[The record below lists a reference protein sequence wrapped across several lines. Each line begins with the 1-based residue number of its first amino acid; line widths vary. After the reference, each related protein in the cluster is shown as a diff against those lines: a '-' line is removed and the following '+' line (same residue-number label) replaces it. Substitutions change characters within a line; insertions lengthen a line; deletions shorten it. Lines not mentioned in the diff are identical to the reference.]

1 MVQQSNDSFKSSID
15 AENVNKAAADL
26 LDEGKKYAHN
36 LYEDGLKKVDE
47 VQHNVQAH
55 SEELLNHVRAHPLKA
70 ILIAGGVGLL
80 LSALLRK

>member
-1 MVQQSNDSFKSSID
+1 MTQQSNSPFKPSVDS
-15 AENVNKAAADL
+15 VNMNKVATDL
-26 LDEGKKYAHN
+26 LDEGKKYAHD

-70 ILIAGGVGLL
+70 ILIAGGVGML

>member
-1 MVQQSNDSFKSSID
+1 MTQQSNGPFKPSVDSV
-15 AENVNKAAADL
+15 NMNKATADL
-26 LDEGKKYAHN
+26 LDEGKKYARD

-70 ILIAGGVGLL
+70 ILIAGGVGML

>member
-1 MVQQSNDSFKSSID
+1 MIQQSNDSFKSSVD
-15 AENVNKAAADL
+15 VENVNKAAADL
-26 LDEGKKYAHN
+26 LDEGKKYARD

-47 VQHNVQAH
+47 VQHHVQAH

-70 ILIAGGVGLL
+70 ILIAGGVGML